1 MEISGKLLRRRKMYL
16 SRSQNVGQR
25 PQNDLKTG
33 ESIKQKSKF
42 TEITGDFTG
51 KFQEHVL
58 SEEITQ

>member
-1 MEISGKLLRRRKMYL
+1 MYL

-33 ESIKQKSKF
+33 ESIKQESKF